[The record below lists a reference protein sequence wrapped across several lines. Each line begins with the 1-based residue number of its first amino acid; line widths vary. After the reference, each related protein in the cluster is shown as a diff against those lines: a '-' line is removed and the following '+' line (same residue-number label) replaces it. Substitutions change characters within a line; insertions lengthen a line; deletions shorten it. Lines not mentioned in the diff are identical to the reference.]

1 MVFAQYLC
9 LTCCENPGQPNELR
23 LAQPLEAVSVFW
35 YHTAQFP
42 LLKACDPGHL
52 ISPIIV
58 FFHSRAGRT
67 LLTYLSRAKSEHLAE
82 IVAERICGD
91 SKDDVDAQC
100 FPVTAQ
106 QDWPPTPLHSATHRR
121 APSPNYNPQ
130 HALHGRWARMRWL
143 RRPSCGLPRALRL
156 GTSPALAGC
165 LHVGE
170 SCSSPPRRRALG
182 VAGRRPRPGFPSGF
196 GAWRPRGDSRGRA
209 SCSKDPGSAW
219 FRAAQERLS
228 R

>member
-82 IVAERICGD
+82 VVAERICGD

-106 QDWPPTPLHSATHRR
+106 QDWPPTPLHSATHQQSSLTQLQPPACTAWPVGPDEVTEAPVLR
-121 APSPNYNPQ
+121 ASSGPSPRNLPSP
-130 HALHGRWARMRWL
+130 GWL
-143 RRPSCGLPRALRL
+143 SPCRRELLVPAAAPRPWRSRE
-156 GTSPALAGC
+156 T
-165 LHVGE
+165 
-170 SCSSPPRRRALG
+170 SPPRLS
-182 VAGRRPRPGFPSGF
+182 V
-196 GAWRPRGDSRGRA
+196 
-209 SCSKDPGSAW
+209 
-219 FRAAQERLS
+219 RLWCLAPA